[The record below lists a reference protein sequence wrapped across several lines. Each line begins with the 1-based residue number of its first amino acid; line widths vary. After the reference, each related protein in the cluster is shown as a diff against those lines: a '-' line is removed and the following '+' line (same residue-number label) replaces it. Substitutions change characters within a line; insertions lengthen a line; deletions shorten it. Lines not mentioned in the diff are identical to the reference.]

1 MIPAIGI
8 GPLGASEWS
17 IPGISGTGSAATA
30 GAAQAAASGSG
41 SFGSALTN
49 AIGSLE
55 NSQNAASTASAQ
67 LATGQL
73 TDPTQAVTAV
83 ENASLEMDFASQMRN
98 QLTSAATTL
107 FQTQM

>member
-1 MIPAIGI
+1 VIASIGI
-8 GPLGASEWS
+8 GPLGASEWA
-17 IPGISGTGSAATA
+17 IPGIGGLGSAAAA
-30 GAAQAAASGSG
+30 GATQTPSSAAG

-49 AIGSLE
+49 AISSLE
-55 NSQNAASTASAQ
+55 SSQNAASTASEQ

-73 TDPTQAVTAV
+73 SDPAQAVTAV
-83 ENASLEMDFASQMRN
+83 ENASLAMDFASQMRN